1 MGLSNI
7 LRPSENVPPLYLLFI
22 CEEMLPRLPR
32 KIVINWS
39 STPFH
44 RKCVPYYSV
53 IEIAPFWMSQR
64 ASDNS
69 PMLAALSSA
78 RRGSALL
85 VFASLSLWKV
95 TFFLSFIAFLLLPSL
110 PAENFL
116 WKAPATLV
124 NCFFCVLLKDYFH
137 PKRSWKVNFT
147 DGSLPDKPAVC
158 CALRCLCTPTVLR
171 LWAADEYMAQS
182 AAHWHKISCLQ
193 WRSNWF
199 HRCFPRREYSLNV
212 CTSGRGS
219 NANQRRHSSRL
230 ACLVVALKKKKKK

>member
-1 MGLSNI
+1 
-7 LRPSENVPPLYLLFI
+7 
-22 CEEMLPRLPR
+22 MLPRLPR

-95 TFFLSFIAFLLLPSL
+95 IFFLSFIAFLLLPSL

-116 WKAPATLV
+116 WKAPAILV
-124 NCFFCVLLKDYFH
+124 NCFFCVLLKLFSSKTQLKSQFYWRPSASLLCAALPLYTHRPPSVSGGWIHGTVGCTLAQNIMSPVVLQLISQMF
-137 PKRSWKVNFT
+137 PEAGILIKRLHEW
-147 DGSLPDKPAVC
+147 
-158 CALRCLCTPTVLR
+158 
-171 LWAADEYMAQS
+171 
-182 AAHWHKISCLQ
+182 
-193 WRSNWF
+193 
-199 HRCFPRREYSLNV
+199 PRQ
-212 CTSGRGS
+212 
-219 NANQRRHSSRL
+219 QR
-230 ACLVVALKKKKKK
+230 